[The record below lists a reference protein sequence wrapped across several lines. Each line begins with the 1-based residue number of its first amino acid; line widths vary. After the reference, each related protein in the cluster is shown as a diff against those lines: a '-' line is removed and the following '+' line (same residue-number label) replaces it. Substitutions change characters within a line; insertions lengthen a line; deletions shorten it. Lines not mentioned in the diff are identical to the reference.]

1 MQAQDSGQIVR
12 FGAFELDIRAG
23 ELRRSGIRLP
33 VQGRP
38 LQVLAVLLRTPGQLV
53 TTDQLRSELWPSDTF
68 VDFEHGVRN
77 AVARLRAILRDSA
90 DKPRFVETLP
100 RRGYRFIA
108 PVEPLENP
116 EQMPPAPQPGS
127 RRRATIKPALWFTA
141 LLLLSGVAVVW
152 RWERSSSEP
161 LQVEPR
167 PFTSYPGIEVHAS
180 FSPDGSQVAFSW
192 NGEREDNF
200 DVYVKS
206 IGAERPRRLTT
217 APEPDLSPAWSPRGD
232 LIAFARSRGD
242 ATSVYVV
249 PATGGP
255 ERRLMD
261 LHFPF
266 PIVHYAPAQLAWLP
280 DGESLVAPDQESNGR
295 PPALFVWSIKTG
307 QKRQLTFPPVE
318 SLGDS
323 SPSVSPDGRF
333 LLFSRGPLTDPRLYR
348 ASMAA
353 PEKAIAVNAEGVNLR
368 SGVWSNGGRAIVAV
382 GGAQHSTGLWLLSAG
397 GQRPPVPL
405 VKYPADQPAASPSS
419 PRLAYT
425 RVEWD
430 ANIWRLSIKNGQR
443 SARPFITSTYLD
455 HLPALSPNGD
465 RVAFVSTRSGSQGL
479 YVCDQEGGSIL
490 KLASASIIA
499 SPHWSPLG
507 DRLVFAATYDNQ
519 KNDIYLINP
528 DGSGLRRL
536 TTDAADDLGP
546 AWSSNGE
553 WIYFGSN
560 RTGSFEIW
568 RMRPAGGPTER
579 VTYNGGYHAL
589 ESDDGRFLYY
599 AKSDYDTELWRRAIN
614 GGREELILPS
624 LSTADNFAVLPDGI
638 VFIPRIDAAQRSTVE
653 FFEFSTGKTKVLMRL
668 DKRPVWGLAARGDM
682 VLFTQVDRESTDLM
696 IIDSVP
702 RR

>member
-1 MQAQDSGQIVR
+1 MDTRTLR
-12 FGAFELDIRAG
+12 FGVFELNLSAG
-23 ELRRSGIRLP
+23 ELRKSGVRIKLQEQPRRILEMLLDHRGQIVSRDEIRD
-33 VQGRP
+33 R
-38 LQVLAVLLRTPGQLV
+38 
-53 TTDQLRSELWPSDTF
+53 LWPAGIS
-68 VDFEHGVRN
+68 VDFDRSLNTAVNKVRE
-77 AVARLRAILRDSA
+77 ALGDSA
-90 DKPRFVETLP
+90 QTPRFIETIP

-116 EQMPPAPQPGS
+116 EQMPQAAQK
-127 RRRATIKPALWFTA
+127 RRHRLTLWLTGC
-141 LLLLSGVAVVW
+141 LLLLGATVVW
-152 RWERSSSEP
+152 QWERSRTEP

-167 PFTSYPGIEVHAS
+167 PLTSYPGIEVHAS

-206 IGAERPRRLTT
+206 IGAERPRRITT
-217 APEPDLSPAWSPRGD
+217 AAEPDLSPAWSPRGD
-232 LIAFARSRGD
+232 LIAFARMRGD
-242 ATSVYVV
+242 AASVYLA

-266 PIVHYAPAQLAWLP
+266 PIVHYVPAQIAWLP
-280 DGESLVAPDQESNGR
+280 DGESLVAPDQEGNGR

-307 QKRQLTFPPVE
+307 QKRQLTSPPME
-318 SLGDS
+318 SFGDS

-333 LLFSRGPLTDPRLYR
+333 LLFSRGALADPRLYR

-353 PEKAIAVNAEGVNLR
+353 PERAVAVNAQGVNLR
-368 SGVWSNGGRAIVAV
+368 GGVWSNGGRAIVAV
-382 GGAQHSTGLWLLSAG
+382 GGAQHSTGLWLLSVG

-405 VKYPADQPAASPSS
+405 VKYPADQPAASASS
-419 PRLAYT
+419 RHLAYT
-425 RVEWD
+425 RAEWD
-430 ANIWRLSIKNGQR
+430 ANIWRFSIKEGPR

-455 HLPALSPNGD
+455 HLPDLSPNGD

-490 KLASASIIA
+490 KLASASIIGSA
-499 SPHWSPLG
+499 HWSPAD
-507 DRLVFAATYDNQ
+507 DRLVFAATYDNH
-519 KNDIYLINP
+519 KNDIYLINS
-528 DGSGLRRL
+528 DGSGLQRL
-536 TTDAADDLGP
+536 ITDSADDLEP
-546 AWSSNGE
+546 SWSSNGE

-568 RMRPAGGPTER
+568 RMRPGGSPPER
-579 VTYNGGYHAL
+579 VTYNGGYHAV
-589 ESDDGRFLYY
+589 ESKDGRFLYY
-599 AKSDYDTELWRRAIN
+599 AKSGYDTELWRRGVN

-624 LSTADNFAVLPDGI
+624 LSTSDNFAVMREGI
-638 VFIPRIDAAQRSTVE
+638 VFIPRIDVAQRSTIE
-653 FFEFSTGKTKVLMRL
+653 FLDFSTGKSKVLMRL
-668 DKRPVWGLAARGDM
+668 NKRPVWGLAARGDV

-702 RR
+702 PR